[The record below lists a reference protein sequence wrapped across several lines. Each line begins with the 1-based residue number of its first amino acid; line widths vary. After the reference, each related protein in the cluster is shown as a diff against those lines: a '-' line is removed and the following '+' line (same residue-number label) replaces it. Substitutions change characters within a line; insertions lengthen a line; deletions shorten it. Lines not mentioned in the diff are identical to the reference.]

1 MTLQHKTD
9 MPNIKPSSPSD
20 VSPLGKP
27 ARPESAPK
35 GKKLLD
41 QYSEFLRNRHYSL
54 RTEKTY
60 IGWVRQYILY
70 HNKRH
75 PREMGVDEINAFITH
90 LVNQKTVSAST
101 QNQAISA
108 ILFLYRNVLQIELDD
123 RALVPIRPTRP
134 KRVPTVLSRQEAKKV
149 IVHLDGIYKLM
160 TQIMYGSGLRL
171 MEVMRLRV
179 KDLDFAN
186 HQIIVRDGKGENDR
200 VTMFPDVLLG
210 PLRLHLR
217 QVKAQHEMDLSLGCG
232 SVYLPYALE
241 RKYPNAGREFAWQ
254 YVFPAPNL
262 SIDPVSRILQRHHM
276 NESGLQKAVKKAA
289 RLAHID
295 KPVTP
300 HAFRHSFATHLL
312 ENGYDIRT
320 VQELLGHKDVKTTM
334 IYTHVLQRGGLA
346 VKSPLDEIREQKGE
360 YKVAL
365 PALLAAR
372 VPTAQPSGIK
382 SPLDG

>member
-1 MTLQHKTD
+1 MAYNT
-9 MPNIKPSSPSD
+9 PSSPSD
-20 VSPLGKP
+20 ASPSGKST
-27 ARPESAPK
+27 APESISK

-60 IGWVRQYILY
+60 IAWVRQYILF

-75 PREMGVDEINAFITH
+75 PREMGVAEINDFITY
-90 LVNQKTVSAST
+90 LVNQKSVSAST

-123 RALVPIRPTRP
+123 RALVPIRPTKP

-149 IVHLDGIYKLM
+149 IAQMDGIYKIM

-179 KDLDFAN
+179 KDLDFAS

-200 VTMFPDVLLG
+200 VTMFPDLLLQ
-210 PLRLHLR
+210 PLRLHLQ
-217 QVKAQHEMDLSLGCG
+217 QVKAQHELDLSQGFG
-232 SVYLPYALE
+232 TVHLPYALA
-241 RKYPNAGREFAWQ
+241 RKYPNADREFAWQ
-254 YVFPAPNL
+254 YVFPAPDL
-262 SIDPVSRILQRHHM
+262 SIDPVSGVRQRHHLS
-276 NESGLQKAVKKAA
+276 ESSLQKAVKQAA
-289 RLAHID
+289 RLARID

-334 IYTHVLQRGGLA
+334 IYTHVLNRGGLA
-346 VKSPLDEIREQKGE
+346 VKSPLD
-360 YKVAL
+360 
-365 PALLAAR
+365 P
-372 VPTAQPSGIK
+372 
-382 SPLDG
+382 